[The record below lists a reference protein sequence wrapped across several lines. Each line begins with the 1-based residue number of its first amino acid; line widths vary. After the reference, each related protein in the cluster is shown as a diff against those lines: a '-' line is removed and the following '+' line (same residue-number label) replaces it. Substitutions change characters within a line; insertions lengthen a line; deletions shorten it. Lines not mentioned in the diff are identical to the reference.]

1 MNPIIIYYSKTAYRF
16 GLFAA
21 IIIFL
26 VGIAMITVIQNR
38 SWNFSINLFSKLGV
52 FGILLMLISVLL
64 GNVYRKKLM
73 DIAPVIIIDNEGI
86 TLNST
91 EHKITWDEID
101 HIEILETNV
110 SKGYKDKFIVPVL
123 KNPEA
128 HFNNVTKNIMR
139 TLNKFDINAN
149 AGLPIH
155 ISTNFLTCSFD
166 ELKNIL
172 ETRLKEYNTR
182 KFSDSN

>member
-1 MNPIIIYYSKTAYRF
+1 MNPITIYYSKTAYRF

-38 SWNFSINLFSKLGV
+38 SWNFSINLFSKFSV
-52 FGILLMLISVLL
+52 FGILLILISVLV

-73 DIAPVIIIDNEGI
+73 DTAPVIIIDNEGI

-91 EHKITWDEID
+91 EQKITWDEID

-110 SKGYKDKFIVPVL
+110 SKGSKDKFIVPVL
-123 KNPEA
+123 RNPEA
-128 HFNNVTKNIMR
+128 HFNNTTKKI
-139 TLNKFDINAN
+139 LGGLDKFNINAK
-149 AGLPIH
+149 AGQPIH

-172 ETRLKEYNTR
+172 EIRLKEYKTG
-182 KFSDSN
+182 KFSDSH